1 MFTDLLATMGQLLK
15 LQRINNRE
23 LSKFNRR
30 DAEPTVAAE

>member
-1 MFTDLLATMGQLLK
+1 MFSDLLATMGQLLK
-15 LQRINNRE
+15 LQRINRE